1 MNWSN
6 FTNRITGN
14 GNSNAY
20 NSSDYQ
26 EISFNKLEPKF
37 RTNKPKEDNLAAL
50 AMKSYTTK
58 GINCN
63 EVYDEISKIFYSQEN
78 ITRIQKMIRKTIYEK
93 TKGQFKLDEDQDE
106 SDLLI
111 VMRAVFMEHA
121 RFLPIKIVHQ
131 IKELN
136 KRTIEYIVPDMV
148 TEIKQSYA
156 YIKEINEPIKP
167 IPRPM
172 NVNNAGRRTL
182 PALTSAW
189 GF

>member
-78 ITRIQKMIRKTIYEK
+78 ITRIQK
-93 TKGQFKLDEDQDE
+93 
-106 SDLLI
+106 
-111 VMRAVFMEHA
+111 
-121 RFLPIKIVHQ
+121 
-131 IKELN
+131 
-136 KRTIEYIVPDMV
+136 
-148 TEIKQSYA
+148 
-156 YIKEINEPIKP
+156 
-167 IPRPM
+167 
-172 NVNNAGRRTL
+172 
-182 PALTSAW
+182 
-189 GF
+189 